1 VGYLQVWIVLHLSQP
16 LNDSTTIPL
25 ISTMLIRPSHPD
37 MGQKELTAFCRDN
50 LAAYQAP
57 KRWRFVD
64 QLPRNAMGKLNK
76 KELLREYIASGAA
89 DEK

>member
-1 VGYLQVWIVLHLSQP
+1 MECPALHLPSS
-16 LNDSTTIPL
+16 LDDSL
-25 ISTMLIRPSHPD
+25 LHQFHAMLLRPSHPD
-37 MGQKELTAFCRDN
+37 LGQKELTAFCRDR

-76 KELLREYIASGAA
+76 KELLKEYIASGGSAA
-89 DEK
+89 DAK